1 MIKIYRARIN
11 EADTPEQSQN
21 LTNFVNNLKSSNIEI
36 NDAQYGVLDRLYNNA
51 VISLKEDFL
60 KWPTLY
66 DSEYKQNKYFEYAIK
81 VLKVL
86 RDEDSFNR
94 YFSELTEDEKSNFFN
109 QTMPKDNSVVGY
121 NKLSKTVQY
130 YDLQQK
136 QRRSDSNKDFD
147 EKLQNLADKNDFGR
161 YAKFIIYVNEVVKDK
176 SQQIESDKFKAEHP
190 VAYSIISEC
199 TRLYKTWENNSDNLR
214 AEGVERDLNDSI
226 LRNNE
231 EIPDTTLTYSILVRT
246 MMTELKKPF
255 VNLNDFIRQFN
266 EVCKMITAQK
276 DKKKEA

>member
-1 MIKIYRARIN
+1 M
-11 EADTPEQSQN
+11 
-21 LTNFVNNLKSSNIEI
+21 
-36 NDAQYGVLDRLYNNA
+36 
-51 VISLKEDFL
+51 
-60 KWPTLY
+60 
-66 DSEYKQNKYFEYAIK
+66 
-81 VLKVL
+81 
-86 RDEDSFNR
+86 
-94 YFSELTEDEKSNFFN
+94 
-109 QTMPKDNSVVGY
+109 
-121 NKLSKTVQY
+121 
-130 YDLQQK
+130 QQK

-266 EVCKMITAQK
+266 EVCKMITA
-276 DKKKEA
+276 

>member
-11 EADTPEQSQN
+11 EADAPEQSQI

-66 DSEYKQNKYFEYAIK
+66 DNEYKQNKYFEYAIK

-86 RDEDSFNR
+86 RDKDSFNR

-176 SQQIESDKFKAEHP
+176 SQQIESDKFKTEHP

-199 TRLYKTWENNSDNLR
+199 TRLYKTWENNSDNLSVK
-214 AEGVERDLNDSI
+214 GVERDLNDSI

-231 EIPDTTLTYSILVRT
+231 EIPNTTLSYSILVRT
-246 MMTELKKPF
+246 MMAELKKPF

-266 EVCKMITAQK
+266 EICKMITAQK

>member
-121 NKLSKTVQY
+121 NKLSKTV
-130 YDLQQK
+130 
-136 QRRSDSNKDFD
+136 
-147 EKLQNLADKNDFGR
+147 
-161 YAKFIIYVNEVVKDK
+161 
-176 SQQIESDKFKAEHP
+176 
-190 VAYSIISEC
+190 
-199 TRLYKTWENNSDNLR
+199 
-214 AEGVERDLNDSI
+214 
-226 LRNNE
+226 
-231 EIPDTTLTYSILVRT
+231 
-246 MMTELKKPF
+246 
-255 VNLNDFIRQFN
+255 
-266 EVCKMITAQK
+266 
-276 DKKKEA
+276 